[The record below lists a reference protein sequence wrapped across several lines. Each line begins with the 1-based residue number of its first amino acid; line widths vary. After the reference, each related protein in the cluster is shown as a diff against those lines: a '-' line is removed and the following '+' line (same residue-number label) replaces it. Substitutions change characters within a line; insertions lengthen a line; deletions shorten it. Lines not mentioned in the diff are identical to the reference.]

1 MKCPVCSAR
10 IDNDVRFCDQCGVE
24 LFRCPRCG
32 AIGRGPVCTK
42 DGSPLGRFAI
52 AADQAAELTGREDV
66 LVLCNATLGLR
77 LEVRDGDILGRK
89 EGRHTA
95 ALAGQAAVSGRHAAL
110 KREGNG
116 GWTITDLNSTN
127 GTMVDGVFLIA
138 GRPVAF
144 RRGSRVVISNIEFEV
159 TG

>member
-10 IDNDVRFCDQCGVE
+10 IDDDARFCDQCGVE

-32 AIGRGPVCTK
+32 TAGRGPVCTK

-52 AADQAAELTGREDV
+52 AAHQPAQHPGREAVIV
-66 LVLCNATLGLR
+66 LRNATLGLR
-77 LEVRDGDILGRK
+77 LEVNDGDILGRK
-89 EGRHTA
+89 EGRHA
-95 ALAGQAAVSGRHAAL
+95 AVLAGQASVSGRHAAV
-110 KREGNG
+110 KREGDG
-116 GWTITDLNSTN
+116 GWTITDLDSTN
-127 GTMVDGVFLIA
+127 GTMVDGTCLTP

-144 RRGSRVVISNIEFEV
+144 RRGSHVVIANIEFEV